1 MAKFEKRVPDM
12 EQPSEKTAAINMLD
26 IKIFKLYINTLDM
39 LITRFVDIRLNMMLN
54 STVKLQVMINAH
66 VIMADTNVK
75 NIFLTYHGT
84 NRK

>member
-1 MAKFEKRVPDM
+1 M
-12 EQPSEKTAAINMLD
+12 EHPSEKIAAINMLD

-75 NIFLTYHGT
+75 NMHLLFKGIEW
-84 NRK
+84 

>member
-1 MAKFEKRVPDM
+1 M

-75 NIFLTYHGT
+75 NMHLLFKGIEW
-84 NRK
+84 

>member
-1 MAKFEKRVPDM
+1 M
-12 EQPSEKTAAINMLD
+12 EHPSEKTAAINMLD

-39 LITRFVDIRLNMMLN
+39 LITRFDDIRLNMMLN

-75 NIFLTYHGT
+75 NMHLLFKGIEW
-84 NRK
+84 